1 MSAST
6 ETLVKLRSLTA
17 QGKSKANV
25 TVPNQP
31 RKYKEPHSYNIRV
44 NKINALSN
52 CQFGGN
58 YSFQI
63 PAYDTVVGEAWLS
76 MDIPALAGGTY
87 KLYPMAELIDTYT
100 LRSGQKVYEFCPR
113 RDLPILLNRIKDQ
126 AMKTEVMKLFKDHS
140 GAASANPG
148 KMLIPLV
155 TPMSIWHTDKLC
167 QPIRHN
173 NRGGSFWDASRLA
186 GNMTVEIQ
194 FRQKADAVT
203 DASQA
208 FSSAAD
214 LGNLTLHWEEVV
226 AGPADLEA
234 IRRACPREI
243 CCEEYTR
250 LDDQVVSAATVT
262 TYKTASLISRAGTT
276 GFYFRARAVGDDAL
290 NCMSGASHLKS
301 LVVTCDGRDLYNT
314 DSRSDDERAYRK
326 LLSGDPAFDIEPKY
340 AHYSFSNNS
349 QNYDA
354 AAVGGLLKNGSCNEL
369 DLSIQAEAGCDRID
383 IIAVHLRN
391 FRFQDRTIKVS
402 NAY

>member
-1 MSAST
+1 MWISM
-6 ETLVKLRSLTA
+6 
-17 QGKSKANV
+17 
-25 TVPNQP
+25 TVP
-31 RKYKEPHSYNIRV
+31 
-44 NKINALSN
+44 
-52 CQFGGN
+52 
-58 YSFQI
+58 QI
-63 PAYDTVVGEAWLS
+63 
-76 MDIPALAGGTY
+76 AGGTY
-87 KLYPMAELIDTYT
+87 KKYPLVELVDLITY
-100 LRSGQKVYEFCPR
+100 RAGQKFYEFSPR
-113 RDLPILLNRIKDQ
+113 LDLPILLNRIKDQ
-126 AMKTEVMKLFKDHS
+126 DMKTEIMKLFVDHS

-148 KMLIPLV
+148 LMILPLI
-155 TPMSIWHTDKLC
+155 TPMSIWHTDKLS

-194 FRQKADAVT
+194 FRPKAGAVT

-226 AGPADLEA
+226 AGSTDLEA
-234 IRRACPREI
+234 IRRACPNEI

-250 LDDQVVSAATVT
+250 LNDQVVSAASAT

-276 GFYFRARAVGDDAL
+276 GFFFRARAVGDDAL

-301 LVVTCDGRDLYNT
+301 LVVTCDGRDLYST

-326 LLSGDPAFDIEPKY
+326 LLSGDPAFRAEPKY

-349 QNYDA
+349 QNFDA
-354 AAVGGLLKNGSCNEL
+354 SAVGGLLKNGACNEL
-369 DLSIQAEAGCDRID
+369 DLTIQSEAGSDRID
-383 IIAVHLRN
+383 IVAVHLRN